1 MATSAHCSTEGPSN
15 ASSGADTYEGPYHD
29 DSQSDDE
36 IWSDPPMPIIPRDPE
51 PEAETPPE
59 EEPPSRLLAVS
70 GGRGITAWTPPPPE
84 SEPPPACP
92 PSTIRDAGVSE
103 PEKSRGI
110 GQHSTWRWRRHFGL
124 KCIHTIANYAQT
136 VRSVRLCTE
145 LAEAKRNLCI
155 CGRGSAE
162 AYIQVSNIIHNMLI

>member
-70 GGRGITAWTPPPPE
+70 GGRGITAWTPPPPPPE

-103 PEKSRGI
+103 PETSRGMR
-110 GQHSTWRWRRHFGL
+110 QHSTCQRL
-124 KCIHTIANYAQT
+124 KCIHTTANYAQI
-136 VRSVRLCTE
+136 VRSCYVQSWLRLSVTY
-145 LAEAKRNLCI
+145 AYAGEAVPKRKY
-155 CGRGSAE
+155 R
-162 AYIQVSNIIHNMLI
+162 